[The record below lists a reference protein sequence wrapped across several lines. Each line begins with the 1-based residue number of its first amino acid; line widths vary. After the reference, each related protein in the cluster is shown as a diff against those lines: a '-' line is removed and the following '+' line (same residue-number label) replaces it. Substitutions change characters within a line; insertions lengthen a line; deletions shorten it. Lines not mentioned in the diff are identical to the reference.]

1 MTGAVPKITVKIS
14 LTQLSSFEGSRAEQA
29 ESAVT
34 KATALS
40 VGGRREA
47 ARRVK

>member
-1 MTGAVPKITVKIS
+1 MAGAVPKISVRIS
-14 LTQLSSFEGSRAEQA
+14 LTKLSSSEGSRAEQA

-40 VGGRREA
+40 VDGRRDA